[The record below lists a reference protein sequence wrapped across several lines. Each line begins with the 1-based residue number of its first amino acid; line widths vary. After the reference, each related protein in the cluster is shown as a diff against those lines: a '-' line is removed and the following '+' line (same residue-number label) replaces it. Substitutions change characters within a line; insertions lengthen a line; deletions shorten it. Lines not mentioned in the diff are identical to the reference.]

1 MLLFPFS
8 PATTAIATASI
19 PTTMHNSMP
28 LWPPNQ
34 QSLDPRH
41 SSFLPLPLPL
51 GSPTLPPITTLLPS
65 SSYASSPRPVVAAN
79 RRPHCCLPHLPHAS
93 RYRLCYQPSSV
104 PLPLSQ
110 PLLPVVVAHPCDL
123 VVCLQSQPTT
133 DHTYLLRSPI
143 AIATRRC
150 PLPPSLANRLYRSQ
164 ALLHCSQTLLCHDL
178 DLLFFITTGQ
188 PLPSSLITIA
198 DPSIALAPCFL
209 YHCSRHNLL
218 LGRTLLCHQGTLAPS
233 SSPAVAVAPKHQHD
247 FCPSCHCHWPP
258 LFLPSAPHDA
268 SASSLAVA
276 ARAAEAISNRT
287 LTAAPHCCT
296 SLLPLMP
303 PPCPTSFLIYW

>member
-1 MLLFPFS
+1 
-8 PATTAIATASI
+8 
-19 PTTMHNSMP
+19 MHNSMP

-51 GSPTLPPITTLLPS
+51 GSPTLPPITMLLPS

-123 VVCLQSQPTT
+123 GAL
-133 DHTYLLRSPI
+133 
-143 AIATRRC
+143 ATCR
-150 PLPPSLANRLYRSQ
+150 Y
-164 ALLHCSQTLLCHDL
+164 QTLLCHDL